1 MVQFLSSKAQ
11 AGYRYAVTSPDGS
24 ILVSMRDEINLALSD
39 FVKTGSQYLSNIGAE
54 LNPVAVEIEKFLLD
68 SGKRLRPLFAYVGLL
83 STGKKPTPQMIK
95 AVASLELIHVCALIH
110 DDVMDNSDT
119 RRGAPSIHKIFESLH
134 LEQKLSGSA
143 SQFGSASAILMG
155 DLALVWSAQ
164 MLHTSG
170 ISDQELIGVLP
181 FYDEMRV
188 ELMAGQ
194 YLDVFE
200 QSLAT
205 QSIERSMKVAR
216 FKSGK
221 YTIERPLHFGGALGN
236 GSADLLNT
244 FTEYGIPLGEAFQL
258 RDDMLGVF
266 GNPKE
271 TGKPAGDDLREGK
284 RTALIAATFD
294 RANKTQMEVL
304 NEYFGDP
311 NLSNDQISLLQEII
325 VETGAQSHIESV
337 IKQLAETSLNA
348 LTYEGISLE
357 GKQLLQELA
366 HLSTNRKI

>member
-24 ILVSMRDEINLALSD
+24 ILVSMRDDINLALSD

-83 STGKKPTPQMIK
+83 STGKQPTPQIIK

-236 GSADLLNT
+236 GSVDLLKT

-294 RANKTQMEVL
+294 KANKTQMEVL

-357 GKQLLQELA
+357 GKQLLQELV